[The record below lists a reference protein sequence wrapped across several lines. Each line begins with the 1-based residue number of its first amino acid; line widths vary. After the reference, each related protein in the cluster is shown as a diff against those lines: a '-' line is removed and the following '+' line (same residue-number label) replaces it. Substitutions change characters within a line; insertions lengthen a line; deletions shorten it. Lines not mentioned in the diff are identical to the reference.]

1 MESTYNVKISFKGEG
16 SFAFTL
22 PKYGDLTVYANKD
35 IFVKGITVSGIELLR
50 QLRPLKLE
58 HQLNAKPD
66 GCYRVIDLT
75 TTTNVVKPTFER
87 AYKEPAPVS
96 VADLK
101 ASMIKTTGPID
112 PNEGKEEVKP
122 EVKEEVKPEVKEP
135 KVEAPKVNKPALKTT
150 NKSKAKS
157 GKKKNSKK

>member
-1 MESTYNVKISFKGEG
+1 MENTYNVKISFKGEG

-22 PKYGDLTVYANKD
+22 PGHGDLTVYANKD
-35 IFVKGITVSGIELLR
+35 IFVKGLNVSGVELLR

-66 GCYRVIDLT
+66 GCYKVIDLT
-75 TTTNVVKPTFER
+75 NQSPVKHTFESIH
-87 AYKEPAPVS
+87 KEPAPIS

-112 PNEGKEEVKP
+112 PNEGKEVVEESKP
-122 EVKEEVKPEVKEP
+122 EIIEETKSEES
-135 KVEAPKVNKPALKTT
+135 KVEAPKVNKPAPKTT
-150 NKSKAKS
+150 NKPKAKS
-157 GKKKNSKK
+157 GKKKNSRK